1 MARILK
7 PTKPAKG
14 RKRRELILRPIHPS
28 AAIEAAYAKR
38 LLTLVED
45 MHNSVGFWLRS
56 AYRKNP
62 PAMAQ
67 DESSTATLRRA
78 VRALVKRWN
87 SRFDDAARDL
97 ATYFATDVR
106 KRSDTVLRR
115 ILKDGG
121 FSIEWTMTPA
131 QREIM
136 QATVEQSVGLIK
148 SIPRRYLNQVETLVM
163 QSVQTG
169 RDLEQLTNDLQRQF
183 GVTRRR
189 ATLIAKDQNN
199 KATAAFTRARQ
210 VEIGVTEA
218 IWVHSGGGREP
229 RPTHVAAG
237 RARTRY
243 KVNEGWFDPH
253 EGRYIF
259 PGELINCRCVSRAV
273 IEGFS

>member
-1 MARILK
+1 MARL
-7 PTKPAKG
+7 TKSTRRTG
-14 RKRRELILRPIHPS
+14 RRRGEIVLRPVHPN
-28 AAIEAAYAKR
+28 AGIEAKYAKR
-38 LLTLVED
+38 LTQLVDD
-45 MHNSVGFWLRS
+45 MHRSVNFWIAA

-62 PAMAQ
+62 PKMAQ
-67 DESSTATLRRA
+67 DESATSTLRRA
-78 VRALVKRWN
+78 IRAMVRRWQ

-97 ATYFATDVR
+97 AAYFATDVS
-106 KRSDTVLRR
+106 KRSDAVLRR

-148 SIPRRYLNQVETLVM
+148 SIPRQYLGQVETLVM

-169 RDLEQLTNDLQRQF
+169 RDLQHLTDDLQRQF
-183 GVTRRR
+183 HVTRRR

-210 VEIGVTEA
+210 VEIGVQEA

-243 KVNEGWFDPH
+243 DVEKGWLDPH
-253 EGRYIF
+253 EDRYIF

-273 IEGFS
+273 IKGFS